1 MTRRARFEVFRGE
14 DGQWYFHHIA
24 ANGEVTIQSEGYASR
39 SNARRAVATF
49 RRRIAEMAADSG
61 SDYGAFV

>member
-14 DGQWYFHHIA
+14 DGQWYFRVVGG
-24 ANGEVTIQSEGYASR
+24 NGEIMSQSEGYTTR

-49 RRRIAEMAADSG
+49 RRRIAEMSADSG